1 MSCRNGSLQKWNEI
15 NDRLGPSL
23 ESETNA
29 VHKKDN
35 NEMIKC
41 TFNVHIFCCFIEFKL
56 RNW

>member
-29 VHKKDN
+29 VHKKYN

-41 TFNVHIFCCFIEFKL
+41 TLMYIQCTNLLLFY
-56 RNW
+56 